1 MDTAPIDEPV
11 DIMSLL
17 TNNHLVKI
25 ASALRAPGGAAAVDR
40 AERRK
45 AESRE
50 RLLQAARRLFI
61 ERGYHATRPQ
71 DIAREADVGHGTF
84 YLHFAD
90 KRECFL
96 AFAEHA
102 CAELQAF
109 VNDRLA
115 GIEGVEPQLRAL
127 LESLLDYAEQNPG
140 AIKAAMTDVSVIAS
154 DGAVRESLIDRWAA
168 QWASRLRSGAEAGA
182 IHGDY
187 DAEVAGHA
195 IVGLIRGAASYGL
208 RGGAGRAELVDTVAR
223 FLARAL
229 ISTDATET
237 ARHHLLLR
245 GRSEP

>member
-1 MDTAPIDEPV
+1 MLQLPE
-11 DIMSLL
+11 
-17 TNNHLVKI
+17 
-25 ASALRAPGGAAAVDR
+25 GAVAVDR

-71 DIAREADVGHGTF
+71 DIARAADVGHGTF

-90 KRECFL
+90 KQECFL
-96 AFAEHA
+96 AFADRA
-102 CAELQAF
+102 CAEIEAF
-109 VNDRLA
+109 VNARLA

-127 LESLLDYAEQNPG
+127 LEALLDYAEQNHG

-154 DGAVRESLIDRWAA
+154 DGVARESLIDRWAA
-168 QWASRLRSGAEAGA
+168 NWAARLRLGAEAGA

-187 DAEVAGHA
+187 DADVAGHA
-195 IVGLIRGAASYGL
+195 IVGLIRGAAAYGL
-208 RGGAGRAELVDTVAR
+208 RRGGRAQLVDTVAR

-229 ISTDATET
+229 VADAATDA
-237 ARHHLLLR
+237 ARHHSLLR
-245 GRSEP
+245 GRSDP